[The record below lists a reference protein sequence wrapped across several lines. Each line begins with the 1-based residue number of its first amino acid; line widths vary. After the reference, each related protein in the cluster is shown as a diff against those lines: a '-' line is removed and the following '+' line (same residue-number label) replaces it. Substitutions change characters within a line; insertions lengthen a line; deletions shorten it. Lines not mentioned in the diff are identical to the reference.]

1 MNTRVIKRLL
11 YTIML
16 MLCITAVSRLHVE
29 AKAIYTGNRKVDC
42 AVETIIHRAS
52 KKGMSREQKLKAC
65 YIYLVKH
72 MTYSHSGGRVRIKP
86 SKAEKK
92 LYKKNLKALKANK
105 KIRYSRQFRGD
116 WQNVLTMRG
125 TCKDMSGVMCILA
138 NHLGFNAGYKT
149 GRYVRSNGSSVEHW
163 WNWVNVN
170 GKRLYCDVQAVNDGG
185 HSMGRM
191 NSYYLKSYGN
201 RNWRRHHRG

>member
-1 MNTRVIKRLL
+1 MNNKILKRLIF
-11 YTIML
+11 TIML
-16 MLCITAVSRLHVE
+16 VLCFASASNLHVK
-29 AKAIYTGNRKVDC
+29 AKAIYTGNKKVDC
-42 AVETIIHRAS
+42 AVEAIIRRAS

-86 SKAEKK
+86 GKAERQ
-92 LYKKNLKALKANK
+92 LYKKNLQALKVNK
-105 KIRYSRQFRGD
+105 KIRYSRKFRGD

-125 TCKDMSGVMCILA
+125 TCKDMSGVMCIIA

-163 WNWVNVN
+163 WNWINVN
-170 GKRLYCDVQAVNDGG
+170 GKRL
-185 HSMGRM
+185 
-191 NSYYLKSYGN
+191 
-201 RNWRRHHRG
+201 

>member
-72 MTYSHSGGRVRIKP
+72 MT
-86 SKAEKK
+86 
-92 LYKKNLKALKANK
+92 
-105 KIRYSRQFRGD
+105 
-116 WQNVLTMRG
+116 
-125 TCKDMSGVMCILA
+125 
-138 NHLGFNAGYKT
+138 
-149 GRYVRSNGSSVEHW
+149 
-163 WNWVNVN
+163 
-170 GKRLYCDVQAVNDGG
+170 
-185 HSMGRM
+185 
-191 NSYYLKSYGN
+191 
-201 RNWRRHHRG
+201 